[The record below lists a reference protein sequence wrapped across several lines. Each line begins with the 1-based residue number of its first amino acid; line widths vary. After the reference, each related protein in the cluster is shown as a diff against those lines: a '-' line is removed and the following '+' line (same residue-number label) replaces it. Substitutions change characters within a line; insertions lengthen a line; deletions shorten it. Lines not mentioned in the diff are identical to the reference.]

1 MVSPGLYAKSSE
13 LSKQEHEFE
22 VDCILVEKEFQ
33 RLKDN
38 GERNKKIV
46 PEKYTC
52 YLVMGVLL
60 GVWSIYYQVYIWA
73 AGCLEFK
80 GIQTGTF
87 LDHAIEN
94 VRES

>member
-1 MVSPGLYAKSSE
+1 MLSRSGELNKS
-13 LSKQEHEFE
+13 EHEFE

-38 GERNKKIV
+38 GERSKKVV

-52 YLVMGVLL
+52 YLVLGVLL

-73 AGCLEFK
+73 AGMLQFN
-80 GIQTGTF
+80 GI
-87 LDHAIEN
+87 
-94 VRES
+94 